1 MEAKIK
7 KISELFKLLS
17 VKTRMSDD
25 LFHFFWQVWHRTPV
39 ISPVIEETGRG
50 FLFGV
55 NPFSLP
61 LPHCG

>member
-25 LFHFFWQVWHRTPV
+25 LFHIFA
-39 ISPVIEETGRG
+39 
-50 FLFGV
+50 FL
-55 NPFSLP
+55 
-61 LPHCG
+61 